1 MVSMTKEEMIQYLH
15 DYAQIAYFQNNAT
28 NLSIGKCFNIYMT
41 FNGRKEDNTQEYYD
55 TMRNVYII
63 YCIMKIFSFSEDY
76 VLNRDN
82 YIVDDDLDNLK
93 EDLIKIEASNN
104 ISNKQ
109 IIRLIRNA
117 FNHNNDPK
125 FDRFK
130 ISKNAKN
137 IEISFKDL
145 RTPKEIAT
153 SKEIKPFSIKFNLDY
168 LNKVL
173 DNIINKSR
181 TTPYYTIDLTKFN
194 IFSKNLYKELD
205 KIKITNYLFPK
216 KLTKDQK
223 EKINKLQTEDNT
235 SEEEN
240 KRIEKELCDYI
251 TSIADPYEYKMTKI
265 EKEKFCSLKK
275 LYIKIMPELL
285 KTHTT
290 TMTDYFLNQSLSI
303 PDFKKDTLYDQL
315 ILAGGFYGN
324 PMLSKTDIINSIND
338 LYSTER
344 ILPNNEIDSMILSY
358 IFTESKR
365 NQIFFMHNMISRDFL
380 EVVPSIM
387 YLDSV
392 ITHYCTD
399 ETITID
405 NITYETEKIRN
416 SLVHGRWLIS
426 KDTELVMYDADPRN
440 NKSNNLE
447 YVGSIKMHKFIEW
460 SETYVNS
467 KKTKKENILSLKK

>member
-1 MVSMTKEEMIQYLH
+1 MVSMSKEEMIRYLH
-15 DYAQIAYFQNNAT
+15 DYAQIVYMHSNRSNF
-28 NLSIGKCFNIYMT
+28 SIGKCFNLYMT
-41 FNGRKEDNTQEYYD
+41 SNGRKEDNTQEYYD
-55 TMRNVYII
+55 TMRKVYSI
-63 YCIMKIFSFSEDY
+63 YCIMKIFSFSEDF

-82 YIVDDDLDNLK
+82 YLVEDDLDNLK
-93 EDLIKIEASNN
+93 EDLSKIEATNN

-145 RTPKEIAT
+145 RTQKEIAA
-153 SKEIKPFSIKFNLDY
+153 SKEEKPFSIKFNLDY

-173 DNIINKSR
+173 DNIVNKSR
-181 TTPYYTIDLTKFN
+181 TTPYYTIDLTEFN
-194 IFSKNLYKELD
+194 VFSKNLYKELD

-223 EKINKLQTEDNT
+223 IIIDKLNSKYNS
-235 SEEEN
+235 SEEES
-240 KRIEKELCDYI
+240 KKTDKELNDYI

-265 EKEKFCSLKK
+265 EKEKICSLKK
-275 LYIKIMPELL
+275 LYMKVMPELL
-285 KTHTT
+285 EMHTT
-290 TMTDYFLNQSLSI
+290 TMTAYYLNQSLPI
-303 PDFKKDTLYDQL
+303 PDFKKDIFYDQL
-315 ILAGGFYGN
+315 LLAGGFYGY
-324 PMLSKTDIINSIND
+324 PELSKTDIINLLND
-338 LYSTER
+338 LYSEER
-344 ILPNNEIDSMILSY
+344 TLPNNEIESMILRY

-365 NQIFFMHNMISRDFL
+365 NQIFFTQNLISRDFL
-380 EVVPSIM
+380 EVVPSII

-405 NITYETEKIRN
+405 NNTYETEKIRN

-426 KDTELVMYDADPRN
+426 KNTELVMYDADPRN
-440 NKSNNLE
+440 IKSNELE
-447 YVGSIKMHKFIEW
+447 YVGSIKIHKFIEW
-460 SETYVNS
+460 SENYVNS
-467 KKTKKENILSLKK
+467 KKTTKEHVLSLKK